1 MLADITVKVSEFQ
14 ASGRKL
20 EQQLI
25 YLRTIQKNF
34 TQEEKQKLS
43 ELVSSVDQEVD
54 RLYQFI
60 ENDKKSRVEKG
71 ETKQSVEGT
80 GV

>member
-25 YLRTIQKNF
+25 YLRAIQKSV
-34 TQEEKQKLS
+34 TQEEGAKLRDIFVAID
-43 ELVSSVDQEVD
+43 EEVD
-54 RLYQFI
+54 KLHVFM
-60 ENDKKSRVEKG
+60 ENDKKSCTGRM
-71 ETKQSVEGT
+71 ETAQTIEGKR
-80 GV
+80 